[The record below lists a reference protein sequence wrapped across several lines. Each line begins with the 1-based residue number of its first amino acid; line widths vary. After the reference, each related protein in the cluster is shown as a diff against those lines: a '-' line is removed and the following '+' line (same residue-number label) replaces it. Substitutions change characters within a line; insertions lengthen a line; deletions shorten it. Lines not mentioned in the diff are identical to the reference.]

1 MNHLQENLIIRI
13 SSNIRQMAQ
22 KLKYRCET
30 CGYEAEVYEG
40 RGLFRQQIT
49 PMSCPDCKTIQNI
62 VVGGII
68 ADVAPS
74 YRSEV
79 GRLCLQCGSD
89 SIRMWDKHTCPK
101 CQGEMEETGE
111 KEFWTQRL
119 LSYSYYHGRSVYK
132 WFYFL
137 LKDVSLYNPVVWF
150 VGFLIPSVSF
160 HVLPIGYHW
169 HI

>member
-1 MNHLQENLIIRI
+1 MSWKR
-13 SSNIRQMAQ
+13 
-22 KLKYRCET
+22 KYRCKA

-89 SIRMWDKHTCPK
+89 NIRIWDMKTCPK
-101 CQGEMEETGE
+101 CHGEMEDTGE
-111 KEFWTQRL
+111 KEFWT
-119 LSYSYYHGRSVYK
+119 
-132 WFYFL
+132 
-137 LKDVSLYNPVVWF
+137 
-150 VGFLIPSVSF
+150 
-160 HVLPIGYHW
+160 
-169 HI
+169 

>member
-1 MNHLQENLIIRI
+1 
-13 SSNIRQMAQ
+13 MAW
-22 KLKYRCET
+22 KLKYRCKA

-49 PMSCPDCKTIQNI
+49 PMTCPDCKTIQNI

-89 SIRMWDKHTCPK
+89 NIWIWDMHTCPK

-111 KEFWTQRL
+111 KEFWT
-119 LSYSYYHGRSVYK
+119 
-132 WFYFL
+132 
-137 LKDVSLYNPVVWF
+137 
-150 VGFLIPSVSF
+150 
-160 HVLPIGYHW
+160 
-169 HI
+169 

>member
-1 MNHLQENLIIRI
+1 MFAKLQKERGFSKLFCTFAAELSTFRKKGAK
-13 SSNIRQMAQ
+13 MAW
-22 KLKYRCET
+22 KLKYRCRA

-49 PMSCPDCKTIQNI
+49 PMSCPDCKSIQNI

-89 SIRMWDKHTCPK
+89 NIRIWDMKTCPK
-101 CQGEMEETGE
+101 CRGEMEDTGE
-111 KEFWTQRL
+111 KEFWT
-119 LSYSYYHGRSVYK
+119 
-132 WFYFL
+132 
-137 LKDVSLYNPVVWF
+137 
-150 VGFLIPSVSF
+150 
-160 HVLPIGYHW
+160 
-169 HI
+169 

>member
-1 MNHLQENLIIRI
+1 
-13 SSNIRQMAQ
+13 MAW
-22 KLKYRCET
+22 KLKYRCKA
-30 CGYEAEVYEG
+30 CGYETEVYEG

-89 SIRMWDKHTCPK
+89 NIRIWDKKTCPK
-101 CQGEMEETGE
+101 CQGAMEDTGE
-111 KEFWTQRL
+111 KEFWT
-119 LSYSYYHGRSVYK
+119 
-132 WFYFL
+132 
-137 LKDVSLYNPVVWF
+137 
-150 VGFLIPSVSF
+150 
-160 HVLPIGYHW
+160 
-169 HI
+169 